1 MEENERFRTLLEPVY
16 PQALGFARHLSRSR
30 SDGDDLFQEALI
42 RAFAKL
48 ATLRDAASFKPWL
61 YRIVISVHRNRLR
74 RAFWRRFLPLPDHIS
89 EPSTSGDYR
98 VAEWSPDAAESARYA
113 REALAT
119 LPAVQR
125 EAVVLYEIEG
135 WLVDEIAALNRVS
148 ASAVKSRLAR
158 GRSRMRAYYEAR
170 HAAVPTLTGETP

>member
-1 MEENERFRTLLEPVY
+1 MEDNERFRTLLEPVY

-48 ATLRDAASFKPWL
+48 ATLRDAAAFKPWL
-61 YRIVISVHRNRLR
+61 YRVVISVHRNRLR
-74 RAFWRRFLPLPDHIS
+74 RVFWRRFLPLPDQVA

-98 VAEWSPDAAESARYA
+98 VAEWSPDAAESARHA

-125 EAVVLYEIEG
+125 EAIVLYEIEG
-135 WLVDEIAALNRVS
+135 WQVDEIAALNR
-148 ASAVKSRLAR
+148 
-158 GRSRMRAYYEAR
+158 
-170 HAAVPTLTGETP
+170 